1 MVKNKKCD
9 VTNCKVTKAIDI
21 LKSRYSIVLLLSLD
35 KKEKN
40 FTALSAEFSYLTN
53 MQLTRTINLLK
64 SNNIIEKENNIYE
77 LTPIGKKLIPTILS
91 LEEWAINNL

>member
-21 LKSRYSIVLLLSLD
+21 LKSRYSIVLLLSLN

-40 FTALSAEFSYLTN
+40 FTALSEEFSYLTN

-77 LTPIGKKLIPTILS
+77 LTDIGKKLIPTILS